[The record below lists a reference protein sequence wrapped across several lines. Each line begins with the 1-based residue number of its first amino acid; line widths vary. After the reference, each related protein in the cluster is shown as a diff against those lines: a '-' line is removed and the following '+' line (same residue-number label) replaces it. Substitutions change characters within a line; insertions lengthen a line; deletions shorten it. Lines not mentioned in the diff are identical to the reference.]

1 MPEFLALVEQ
11 DTVVQA
17 KLFITSLASPDFYGE
32 PQYQG
37 HSMFFTGVQG
47 TKVLFLVQMLLG
59 TRGPGNK
66 IELRSEFRFR
76 SVL

>member
-17 KLFITSLASPDFYGE
+17 KLFITSL
-32 PQYQG
+32 QI
-37 HSMFFTGVQG
+37 SMFFTGVQG